1 MINTPIIKNLPL
13 SLYNFILFMIV
24 TFVYMSLCAEV
35 DIYIPSFTQ
44 MISYFGVE
52 ENQIQLTISLNLAIL
67 SISGLVTGPLSDA
80 YGRRKTL
87 LMGMVLFLISSLG
100 CVLSHDFS
108 TLLVWRALQGVTAAF
123 PMVIVG
129 ATFYDHFSTEKA
141 ARYIGL
147 SNGLISVFIV
157 GAPILG
163 AFISL
168 YYGWR
173 GNFLAIF
180 LMVCFSFLLIILFL
194 EETKSGEKKYTF
206 NIVSIWKTYLSLLSH
221 PTFIIFLI
229 MANLPFI
236 CITVYIANSSVIL
249 VNHIGLTLESFA
261 YYQAATMSVFI
272 IFSFFT
278 NKLIAMKGTDFS
290 QNLGIYIM
298 GLGALSIL
306 WVGASYHMSAFKIC
320 CCISLI
326 SAGGALLTGVFNAKA
341 MAIFPDNKGSALA
354 MIAAARQILTAI
366 LISICE
372 IYFDGT
378 IFPVSLV
385 ISVSILFSFFMYG
398 VFLLH
403 SILLIKPRIN
413 LSKINSG

>member
-1 MINTPIIKNLPL
+1 MA
-13 SLYNFILFMIV
+13 
-24 TFVYMSLCAEV
+24 LCTEV

-80 YGRRKTL
+80 YGCRKTL
-87 LMGMVLFLISSLG
+87 LVGMVLFLISSLG
-100 CVLSHDFS
+100 CALSHDFS
-108 TLLVWRALQGVTAAF
+108 TLLFWRVLQGMAAAF
-123 PMVIVG
+123 PMVIIG
-129 ATFYDHFSTEKA
+129 TTFYDRFSTEKA

-163 AFISL
+163 TFICL
-168 YYGWR
+168 HYGWR
-173 GNFLAIF
+173 GNFFAIF
-180 LMVCFSFLLIILFL
+180 LLVCFSFLLILLFL
-194 EETKSGEKKYTF
+194 EETKSYKKKQSF
-206 NIVSIWKTYLSLLSH
+206 NMMSIWRTYLSFLSH

-249 VNHIGLTLESFA
+249 VNHLGLTLETFA

-272 IFSFFT
+272 FFSFLT
-278 NKLIAMKGTDFS
+278 NKLIVIKGTDFS

-298 GLGALSIL
+298 ALGALSIL
-306 WVGASYHMSAFKIC
+306 WVGVSYHMSAFKIC

-341 MAIFPDNKGSALA
+341 MTIFPENKGSALA
-354 MIAAARQILTAI
+354 MIAAARQIMTAFLI
-366 LISICE
+366 LICE

-378 IFPVSLV
+378 IFPVALV
-385 ISVSILFSFFMYG
+385 IAITILLSLFMYSL
-398 VFLLH
+398 FLLY
-403 SILLIKPRIN
+403 SIHIAQDQN
-413 LSKINSG
+413 QALSINSRKNS